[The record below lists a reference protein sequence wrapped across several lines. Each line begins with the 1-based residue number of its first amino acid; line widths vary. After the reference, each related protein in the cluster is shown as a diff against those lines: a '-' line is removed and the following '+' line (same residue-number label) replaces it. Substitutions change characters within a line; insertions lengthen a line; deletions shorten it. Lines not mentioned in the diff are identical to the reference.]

1 MILLSSLFLSCV
13 IEFTIGALSG
23 LYIDNGVDQTIIQ
36 RVMTL
41 KEKQEVQ
48 HEILN
53 LLGLPDRPNPK
64 RIVAPHTV
72 KSSAP
77 KFLLNVYKSMLDSPS
92 PRSIRSEFNLS
103 DRDLQSIDES
113 DIIISFTSHGKPRKD
128 SNTERGSRLHF
139 DVSEVS
145 VSQTIVGAELRLYQ
159 NSNYSF
165 SKESYSVSIYLI
177 TETESGEDKLQYIDS
192 SNTTSEYEGW
202 LIFNMTGVLTSW
214 VVFPQSNKGL
224 YISVTSQKNPGAE
237 IDLIKAG
244 LSVNDADEEKQPFM
258 VAFLR
263 GSVTKPNNSGRVR
276 RQTRHRRKKTDH
288 QSDSSYLRNP
298 LQDSGV
304 IWTHSQKSCQIQ
316 TLYVSFKD
324 LKWQDWIIAPDGY
337 GAFYCSGEC
346 NFPLNA
352 HMNATNHAIV
362 QTLVHLMNPLHVPK
376 PCCAP
381 TKLTPIS
388 VLYFLDESN
397 VILKKYKNMVV
408 KSCGCH

>member
-1 MILLSSLFLSCV
+1 MVCANFLV
-13 IEFTIGALSG
+13 PVFAALSG
-23 LYIDNGVDQTIIQ
+23 LYIDNGIDQTVIQ

-53 LLGLPDRPNPK
+53 LLGLPDRPQEK
-64 RIVAPHTV
+64 RIVTRRAV
-72 KSSAP
+72 RSSAP

-113 DIIISFTSHGKPRKD
+113 DMIISFTGHRQPANNRKND
-128 SNTERGSRLHF
+128 RGSRLWF

-145 VSQTIVGAELRLYQ
+145 LSETIVGSELRLYHT
-159 NSNYSF
+159 SNYTF
-165 SKESYSVSIYLI
+165 SKERYTLSVYLVK
-177 TETESGEDKLQYIDS
+177 EEDISEDRLELIDQT
-192 SNTTSEYEGW
+192 NFTSDYEGW
-202 LIFNMTGVLTSW
+202 LICNMTGVLTSW
-214 VVFPQSNKGL
+214 VVFPHSNKGI
-224 YISVTSQKNPGAE
+224 YISLTSQGSDSE
-237 IDLIKAG
+237 LVLEDTG
-244 LSVNDADEEKQPFM
+244 LTVDDGDSEKQPFM
-258 VAFLR
+258 VAFLQ
-263 GSVTKPNNSGRVR
+263 GSVTKPNNSNRVR
-276 RQTRHRRKKTDH
+276 RQTRHRRKKADH
-288 QSDSSYLRNP
+288 QSDSPYPRNP
-298 LQDSGV
+298 FQDSNV
-304 IWTHSQKSCQIQ
+304 VWYHSQKSCQIQ
-316 TLYVSFKD
+316 TLYVSFRD

-362 QTLVHLMNPLHVPK
+362 QTLAHLMNPLEVPK